1 MIFKIEGRYWKNET
15 TFPSINDYI
24 HDLGRSRNAGEKLKR
39 KYEYIACD
47 AMRLALRGKKC
58 KGLITLHYRYY
69 EPEIGQTRDHM
80 NIHAFADKVIQDAMQ
95 KCGVIKDDSPEYVD
109 GSRMT
114 HEFFYTSG
122 TPRIEV
128 DIEEL

>member
-1 MIFKIEGRYWKNET
+1 MIFKIEGRYWKNEK
-15 TFPSINDYI
+15 TFPSLNDYI
-24 HDLGRSRNAGEKLKR
+24 HELGRSRNDGEKLKR
-39 KYEYIACD
+39 KYENIACD
-47 AMRLALRGKKC
+47 ALRLALRGKKC

-69 EPEIGQTRDHM
+69 EPEIGQKRDHM